1 MIMHFDTHNTGASA
15 EKYKKIAFIIGKRDG
30 NNRCSIA
37 NRKAPSLKV
46 SKSIDSSSGTPPSG
60 KIQMLNPD

>member
-1 MIMHFDTHNTGASA
+1 MHFDTHNTGASA

-46 SKSIDSSSGTPPSG
+46 SKVSIHHQEHHLLENT
-60 KIQMLNPD
+60 NA